1 MSSDEYVYVIYI
13 ATDAQTL
20 WRALLEPEPGVEEH
34 DDARRRHQARMSLI
48 SSGGSRRC
56 VRRNRA
62 APPPSLHCLLHV
74 PTALP

>member
-34 DDARRRHQARMSLI
+34 DDARRRHQIRQDRIVYARSAFDGRPFAAMST
-48 SSGGSRRC
+48 GK
-56 VRRNRA
+56 
-62 APPPSLHCLLHV
+62 
-74 PTALP
+74 